1 MQDPSIQ
8 DNPLSKQCN
17 TSTCYAAPVMQ
28 PHLLCKHLHQLLCR
42 TSNAT
47 PAMRST
53 CCLCKPPQQ
62 IPAKRPLLSDTPT
75 KMIEPRRE
83 IYRNLGRNSSLNFRH
98 KPTLTSQ
105 LNHSTTR
112 ANKQTY
118 THEMLC
124 NLLNYSGH
132 ESLLIN
138 F

>member
-17 TSTCYAAPVMQ
+17 TSTSYATTCYANPSTSCKAAPPMQ
-28 PHLLCKHLHQLLCR
+28 
-42 TSNAT
+42 T
-47 PAMRST
+47 PATQST
-53 CCLCKPPQQ
+53 CCLCKSPQQ
-62 IPAKRPLLSDTPT
+62 IPAKGPHLSDTPT
-75 KMIEPRRE
+75 KIRE
-83 IYRNLGRNSSLNFRH
+83 IYRNLGRISSLNFRH
-98 KPTLTSQ
+98 KPTETSQ

>member
-17 TSTCYAAPVMQ
+17 TNTPYANTCTSCNAAPLMQ
-28 PHLLCKHLHQLLCR
+28 
-42 TSNAT
+42 T
-47 PAMRST
+47 PATQST
-53 CCLCKPPQQ
+53 CCLCKSPQQ
-62 IPAKRPLLSDTPT
+62 IPAKGPHLSDTPT